1 MRPLEHCT
9 LEQAID
15 DVVDTD
21 LSRFLAKACGG
32 LLSREEY
39 LVREINFP
47 VKMDH
52 NIHNMLELSILAGV
66 RDVAVRGG
74 GGRWRRVQGGRRLR
88 GGRRGGTVALL
99 PLFSDFWLPW
109 IQ

>member
-9 LEQAID
+9 IEQAID

-39 LVREINFP
+39 LVRAIDLP

-52 NIHNMLELSILAGV
+52 NMLKLKLNILAGV
-66 RDVAVRGG
+66 RSVAVRGG
-74 GGRWRRVQGGRRLR
+74 GGRWRRVQGGRRLC

-99 PLFSDFWLPW
+99 PLFSDLWWP
-109 IQ
+109 